1 MQDSLDIAIGAVE
14 AVRVVNVG
22 KPRYEV
28 NVKSVQTWLLRLEKV
43 LRRQGGAYRDVLG
56 GQRDRCK
63 VAWTSE
69 KPR

>member
-1 MQDSLDIAIGAVE
+1 MMIAAIGAVE

-43 LRRQGGAYRDVLG
+43 
-56 GQRDRCK
+56 
-63 VAWTSE
+63 
-69 KPR
+69 